1 MQKRHDDILNSRIE
15 QAVMYGVSKIED
27 WELRL
32 WYGLHRIGK
41 ATYRDLN
48 DRFERMAEADHQEGA
63 ILNCYRTHTGDVHL
77 IHSDGLKKM
86 AELAGDA

>member
-1 MQKRHDDILNSRIE
+1 MEKRYDDILTSRIE
-15 QAVMYGVSKIED
+15 EVSRYGVSKIED

-32 WYGLHRIGK
+32 WYGLQRIGK

-48 DRFERMAEADHQEGA
+48 DRFERMAEADNQKNA
-63 ILNCYRTHTGDVHL
+63 ILNCYRSVTGAVHL
-77 IHSDGLKKM
+77 IHSDGLKTM